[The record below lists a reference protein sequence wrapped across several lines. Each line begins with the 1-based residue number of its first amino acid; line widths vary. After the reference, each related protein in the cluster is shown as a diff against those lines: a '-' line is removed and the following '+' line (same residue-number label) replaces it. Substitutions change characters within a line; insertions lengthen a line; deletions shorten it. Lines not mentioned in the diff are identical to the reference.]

1 MEFDFSDEQLMIQ
14 KVARDFVRK
23 EVAPRVADFDRKGY
37 YDPSIVRR
45 MGELGFTG
53 GVLPTKYG
61 GSEMSY
67 MALALMLEELGYVC
81 LVTATYAGWPSCS
94 LGQGLLQYGSEEQ
107 KLKYLKPLA
116 MGVTSAGTGV
126 TEPHS
131 GTDIVRNMETT
142 ARRDGDSY
150 VLSGSKMWISN
161 LELADWFITFA
172 QSDKS
177 REHRGINAF
186 IVEKGSPGLSV
197 HPFDDLLGKRYFKTG
212 ELVLE
217 EVRVP
222 IENLVGREYEGYKVL
237 MAGTEMGRL
246 SCAARCV
253 GQTRAILDASIEYA
267 KQRVVFG
274 RPIGEYQLIQSKIT
288 DMMVG
293 LEGARLMTYKL
304 AWLKDRGVERAQLE
318 ASMAKMYAT
327 DVQMAAATE
336 AVQIHGAYGCSS
348 EYDVSRYF
356 RDAKICQIIDGTNE
370 IHRVIIAEHG
380 LGHR

>member
-1 MEFDFSDEQLMIQ
+1 MKFDFTEEELMIQ
-14 KVARDFVRK
+14 KAARDFARK
-23 EVAPRVADFDRKGY
+23 EIAPRVADFDRSGE
-37 YDPSIVRR
+37 YDPAIVRK
-45 MGELGFTG
+45 MAELGFLG
-53 GVLPTKYG
+53 GVLPAKYG

-67 MALALMLEELGYVC
+67 TALALMLEEIGYVC
-81 LVTATYAGWPSCS
+81 LVTATHAGWPSCS
-94 LGQGLLQYGSEEQ
+94 LGQGLLQYGTEEQ
-107 KLKYLKPLA
+107 RLKYLVPLVQ
-116 MGVTSAGTGV
+116 GIGFGGTGV

-150 VLSGSKMWISN
+150 VLNGSKMWISN

-172 QSDKS
+172 QADKS
-177 REHRGINAF
+177 RGHKGINAF
-186 IVEKGSPGLSV
+186 IVEKDSPGLSV

-212 ELVLE
+212 ELALE
-217 EVRVP
+217 DVRVP
-222 IENLVGREYEGYKVL
+222 KENLVGREYEGYKVL
-237 MAGTEMGRL
+237 MAGTEIGRL

-253 GQTRAILDASIEYA
+253 GQTRATLDASIEYA
-267 KQRVVFG
+267 KQRMAFG
-274 RPIGEYQLIQSKIT
+274 QPIGKYQLIQSKIT

-293 LEGARLMTYKL
+293 LEGARLMVYKL
-304 AWLKDRGVERAQLE
+304 AWLKDNGVERAQRE

-327 DVQMAAATE
+327 DVLMRAATE

-356 RDAKICQIIDGTNE
+356 RDAKLCQIMDGTNE

-380 LGHR
+380 LGYR